1 MKRLFVL
8 LTLVAAGAASAEPA
22 PPAGSATNSPAAAVA
37 ATNLPPAELAAA
49 TNAPPRKPLR
59 PAVITAEST
68 FYDRKEGIAV
78 FTGKVHV
85 DDERY
90 QIHADKAYVSIVPT
104 NQLNRII
111 AIGHVA
117 MTNEARR
124 AYGAKVTYNRPTG
137 TVVLVGGDDGTP
149 AKIVDESKGAGKEQT
164 VVGSKIRFWV
174 DAEQVEVL
182 DASITTPTSGASD
195 LKQVFGGDL

>member
-22 PPAGSATNSPAAAVA
+22 PPAGSATNAPAAAVA

-49 TNAPPRKPLR
+49 TNAPPRRTLR
-59 PAVITAEST
+59 PAVITAEKS
-68 FYDRKEGIAV
+68 FYDHKEGIAV
-78 FTGKVHV
+78 FTGHVYV

-104 NQLNRII
+104 NQLRRIV

-137 TVVLVGGDDGTP
+137 TVVLVGADDEP
-149 AKIVDESKGAGKEQT
+149 AKIVDESKGAGNEQT
-164 VVGSKIRFWV
+164 VRGSKIRFWV

-182 DASITTPTSGASD
+182 DASITTPTSGAGD
-195 LKQVFGGDL
+195 LKKAIGGGL

>member
-22 PPAGSATNSPAAAVA
+22 PPAGSATNAPAAAVA

-59 PAVITAEST
+59 PAVITAAST

-78 FTGKVHV
+78 FTGKVYV

-104 NQLNRII
+104 NQLRRIV

-137 TVVLVGGDDGTP
+137 TVVLVGADDAP

-182 DASITTPTSGASD
+182 DASITTPTSGAGD
-195 LKQVFGGDL
+195 LKKALGGGL

>member
-8 LTLVAAGAASAEPA
+8 LTLVAAGAASAELA
-22 PPAGSATNSPAAAVA
+22 PSAGSATNAPEAAVA
-37 ATNLPPAELAAA
+37 ATNLPPAAVAAV
-49 TNAPPRKPLR
+49 TNAPPCKPLR
-59 PAVITAEST
+59 PAVITAEKT
-68 FYDRKEGIAV
+68 FYDHKEGVAI
-78 FTGKVHV
+78 FTGKVYV

-90 QIHADKAYVSIVPT
+90 QIHADKAFVSIVPT
-104 NQLNRII
+104 NQLRRIV

-137 TVVLVGGDDGTP
+137 TVVLVGAADAP

-182 DASITTPTSGASD
+182 DASITTPTSGAGD
-195 LKQVFGGDL
+195 LKKALGGAL

>member
-8 LTLVAAGAASAEPA
+8 LTLVAAGAAAAEPA
-22 PPAGSATNSPAAAVA
+22 PPAGSATNAPAAAVA

-59 PAVITAEST
+59 PAVITAAST

-104 NQLNRII
+104 NQLRRIV

-137 TVVLVGGDDGTP
+137 TVVLVGGDGGTP
-149 AKIVDESKGAGKEQT
+149 AESVDEA
-164 VVGSKIRFWV
+164 
-174 DAEQVEVL
+174 
-182 DASITTPTSGASD
+182 
-195 LKQVFGGDL
+195 

>member
-1 MKRLFVL
+1 MKRLSVL
-8 LTLVAAGAASAEPA
+8 LTLVAAGAASAELA
-22 PPAGSATNSPAAAVA
+22 PSAGSATNAPVAAVA
-37 ATNLPPAELAAA
+37 TTNLPPAALAAV

-59 PAVITAEST
+59 PAVITAEKT
-68 FYDRKEGIAV
+68 FYDHKEGVAI
-78 FTGKVHV
+78 FTGKVYV

-90 QIHADKAYVSIVPT
+90 QIHADKAFVSIVPT
-104 NQLNRII
+104 NQLRRIV

-137 TVVLVGGDDGTP
+137 TVVLVGAADAP

-182 DASITTPTSGASD
+182 DAAITTPTSGAND
-195 LKQVFGGDL
+195 LKQVLGGDL

>member
-1 MKRLFVL
+1 M
-8 LTLVAAGAASAEPA
+8 
-22 PPAGSATNSPAAAVA
+22 
-37 ATNLPPAELAAA
+37 AAA

-59 PAVITAEST
+59 PAVITAAST

-78 FTGKVHV
+78 FTGKVYV

-104 NQLNRII
+104 NQLRRIV

-137 TVVLVGGDDGTP
+137 TVVLVGADDAP

-182 DASITTPTSGASD
+182 DASITTPTSGAGD
-195 LKQVFGGDL
+195 LKKALGGGL

>member
-22 PPAGSATNSPAAAVA
+22 PPAESATNAPAAAVA

-104 NQLNRII
+104 NQLRRIV

-124 AYGAKVTYNRPTG
+124 AYGANSPDATG
-137 TVVLVGGDDGTP
+137 DRADSPSSRVKHICYG
-149 AKIVDESKGAGKEQT
+149 KIWTSALQKRGPMASQT
-164 VVGSKIRFWV
+164 L
-174 DAEQVEVL
+174 Q
-182 DASITTPTSGASD
+182 TSSHE
-195 LKQVFGGDL
+195 